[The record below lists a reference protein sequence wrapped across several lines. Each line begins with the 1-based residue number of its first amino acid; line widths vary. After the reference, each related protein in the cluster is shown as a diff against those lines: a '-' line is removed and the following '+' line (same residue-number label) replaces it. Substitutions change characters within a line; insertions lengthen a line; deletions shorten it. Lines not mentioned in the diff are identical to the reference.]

1 MMLFTALCT
10 LPAFHTHSQNHMR
23 ADPYL
28 STKKQIYVQYINVYC
43 IYVQYTKILRSGGCM
58 HRSWMVMGHSD
69 HVFKIRVQTVLNPDH
84 YISCAR
90 VASATWATYMREGY
104 NTRWCNCGQHDS
116 VLQRIYIYTYPCI
129 YITKNY
135 LIREYKEIITYM
147 TCVTCMAYEC
157 TVQMQA

>member
-1 MMLFTALCT
+1 
-10 LPAFHTHSQNHMR
+10 MR

-116 VLQRIYIYTYPCI
+116 VLQRIYIYIPV
-129 YITKNY
+129 YIHYQKLSYTWIQGDHHIHDVRDMHGIWMYGTNAS
-135 LIREYKEIITYM
+135 ITM
-147 TCVTCMAYEC
+147 RTPACRI
-157 TVQMQA
+157 

>member
-1 MMLFTALCT
+1 
-10 LPAFHTHSQNHMR
+10 MR

-116 VLQRIYIYTYPCI
+116 VLQRIYIYIHTRVYTLQKI
-129 YITKNY
+129 ILYVNTRRSSHTWRAWHAWHMNV
-135 LIREYKEIITYM
+135 RYKCKHNNAYTGMQNII
-147 TCVTCMAYEC
+147 
-157 TVQMQA
+157 